1 MIGIVL
7 AAASVAISALGLG
20 TQMSAASDAEHAA
33 QQRAA
38 AELLQQQAQIA
49 QIQAQQT
56 GQAKLTEVQRAQLE
70 LQQAQANLQNNTNRS
85 LFQIQQQQIDLSQQ
99 ANLVNQGLNTVK
111 AQANQ
116 QLQALNQQNAAL
128 NNQAFQIGQQ
138 NFGIQQAQVGLKIDQ
153 LGIQQQQVGVQQQQV
168 NVQKRLAN
176 LQNIQNQRNAIR
188 QGLAAQAVGTQTSVN
203 QGAQLS
209 SRTSQVRGNA
219 INQAY
224 QAVADSNQKNQG
236 TQANLSLQQ
245 QYLGLQSAYYG
256 KEIGAQQL
264 QQQYIGNQANI
275 AALGNQ
281 SYNLGVQAQNIQYGV
296 NQAQFAAADQLYGIQ
311 GQQYGLSKQ
320 GAQVQLD
327 AATVNTD
334 FIRMGR
340 GLQESLIQSNLETS
354 QAVSQAQQAYITAGG
369 RISEANY
376 AAAQASTLGSIGQG
390 ISAFGS
396 LVGSNTFQSAAT
408 NIFGG
413 GSTGTSVDTTSY
425 NTGTL
430 NEPMNILP
438 PAASGSNYNYG
449 YF

>member
-1 MIGIVL
+1 MAAATIL
-7 AAASVAISALGLG
+7 AATSVAISAAGLG
-20 TQMSAASDAEHAA
+20 TQIYGAVGASNAAA
-33 QQRAA
+33 QRAA
-38 AELLQQQAQIA
+38 AEQLQQQAQIA
-49 QIQAQQT
+49 QIRAQQT
-56 GQAKLTEVQRAQLE
+56 GQANLTQIQKDLYGI
-70 LQQAQANLQNNTNRS
+70 QTAQANLQANTQYQ
-85 LFQIQQQQIDLSQQ
+85 LFGIQQQQIDLSQQ
-99 ANLVNQGLNTVK
+99 ANQVNRGLNTVK
-111 AQANQ
+111 AQANT

-168 NVQKRLAN
+168 DVQKRLAN

-188 QGLAAQAVGTQTSVN
+188 QGLAAQAVGLQAAAN
-203 QGAQLS
+203 QGALLS

-219 INQAY
+219 VNQAY
-224 QAVADSNQKNQG
+224 QAVGDSNQKNQG

-311 GQQYGLSKQ
+311 DQQYGLSKQ
-320 GAQVQLD
+320 GAAIQQN
-327 AATVNTD
+327 AYAINQD
-334 FIRMGR
+334 FINMAYR
-340 GLQESLIQSNLETS
+340 GNQALLDSNAQTS
-354 QAVSQAQQAYITAGG
+354 AAVAQAQEAYIQAGG

-376 AAAQASTLGSIGQG
+376 AAAQASTIGSIGQG

-396 LVGSNTFQSAAT
+396 LAGSSSFQTAAT
-408 NIFGG
+408 NLFP
-413 GSTGTSVDTTSY
+413 TTPTTTVDTTSY
-425 NTGTL
+425 NSGSL
-430 NEPMNILP
+430 SQPMNILP
-438 PAASGSNYNYG
+438 PSQDTYNYG
-449 YF
+449 YM